1 MNKLLL
7 TVALLGIL
15 IPAFPQE
22 LKNFQLTNVL
32 NNQVVSLD
40 TYPSCEGMVIIFTS
54 NSCPYDEYYRNRI
67 AKLAQTYHER
77 VPVLLVNSN
86 PDAPEAIEAM
96 TRKAKQLN
104 LSLPYLA
111 DKDQVLMTNLNA
123 KKSPEAF
130 LLRNSNGKFSVVYHG
145 AIDDNPQVES
155 DVRQNYL
162 RDAVDI
168 LLSKQSITTPEV
180 RPVGCNL
187 KKKS

>member
-1 MNKLLL
+1 MNKLVTVLL
-7 TVALLGIL
+7 LCL
-15 IPAFPQE
+15 ITPAFAQE

-32 NNQVVSLD
+32 NNEVVSPD
-40 TYPSCEGMVIIFTS
+40 TYPSCEGMVIIFVS
-54 NSCPYDEYYRNRI
+54 NACPYDDYYRNRI

-86 PDAPEAIEAM
+86 VDAADGNDAM
-96 TRKAKQLN
+96 AKKAKQLN
-104 LSLPYLA
+104 LNLPYLS
-111 DKDQVLMTNLNA
+111 DKDQTLMTNLNA

-130 LLRNSNGKFSVVYHG
+130 LLKNSNGKFSVVYRG
-145 AIDDNPQVES
+145 AIDDNPQVEN

-168 LLSKQSITTPEV
+168 LLSKQNITTPEV

-187 KKKS
+187 KKKG

>member
-1 MNKLLL
+1 MNKLLTVLLIAVL
-7 TVALLGIL
+7 T
-15 IPAFPQE
+15 PAFSQE

-67 AKLAQTYHER
+67 AKLAQNYHER

-86 PDAPEAIEAM
+86 PDEANEAM
-96 TRKAKQLN
+96 LKKAKQLS

-111 DKDQVLMTNLNA
+111 DKDQLLMTNLNA

-130 LLRNSNGKFSVVYHG
+130 LLKNSNGKFSVVYHG